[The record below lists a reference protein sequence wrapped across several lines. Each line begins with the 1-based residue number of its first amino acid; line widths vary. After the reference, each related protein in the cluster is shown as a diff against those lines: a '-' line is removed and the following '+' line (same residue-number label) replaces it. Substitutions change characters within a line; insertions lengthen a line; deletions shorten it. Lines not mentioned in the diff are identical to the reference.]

1 MLMYTTRHARCTR
14 LERTSHFPST
24 GSEPPQM
31 YAVGDHVAHAG
42 FCFGKSGFEPSMV
55 KWTCHVVHIFDILG
69 IDLEVTN

>member
-1 MLMYTTRHARCTR
+1 
-14 LERTSHFPST
+14 
-24 GSEPPQM
+24 M